1 VASAGR
7 QPARGAGAGDA
18 GRSGDGVRSG
28 GGRLGGA
35 GRSVGAERRGGGRS
49 GGGIPWLGL
58 VLLVVIGGAVLAA
71 RTGRLP
77 RLEDTRAAE
86 PSPALVSQAA
96 TARPGTASGAPIALT
111 ATPKPVAAAPNA
123 APVRTSTPAR
133 APVATRAPV
142 AASTPTA
149 ASAPP
154 LGRAQPSAMPVANA
168 ATTTSRDRVSGAA
181 EPTRLP
187 AAAGAP
193 GAALTAEATR
203 EPAAGA
209 ATAAGATAGVAGPAA
224 AGATAGVPGPAG
236 AGQAGSV
243 ALTFDAGADRGYAQD
258 ILDLLQQQRIPAS
271 FGITGLWARANP
283 DLVKRMAAE
292 GHLII
297 NHTLDHHSFTGVS
310 DQLGGLSAARRRAE
324 LEEADAIIAPLV
336 GHSTKPWYR
345 LPYGDDDAQVAADVL
360 PAGYSRKVGWTVDS
374 LGWKGAQAPDIVA
387 RCLKMAAPSGVLIFH
402 VGRASQDSIALPQ
415 VIEGLRERG
424 FAFRRV
430 DA

>member
-1 VASAGR
+1 
-7 QPARGAGAGDA
+7 
-18 GRSGDGVRSG
+18 
-28 GGRLGGA
+28 
-35 GRSVGAERRGGGRS
+35 
-49 GGGIPWLGL
+49 
-58 VLLVVIGGAVLAA
+58 
-71 RTGRLP
+71 
-77 RLEDTRAAE
+77 
-86 PSPALVSQAA
+86 
-96 TARPGTASGAPIALT
+96 
-111 ATPKPVAAAPNA
+111 
-123 APVRTSTPAR
+123 
-133 APVATRAPV
+133 
-142 AASTPTA
+142 
-149 ASAPP
+149 
-154 LGRAQPSAMPVANA
+154 
-168 ATTTSRDRVSGAA
+168 
-181 EPTRLP
+181 
-187 AAAGAP
+187 
-193 GAALTAEATR
+193 
-203 EPAAGA
+203 
-209 ATAAGATAGVAGPAA
+209 
-224 AGATAGVPGPAG
+224 
-236 AGQAGSV
+236 V

-258 ILDLLQQQRIPAS
+258 ILDLLQQKRIPAS

-387 RCLKMAAPSGVLIFH
+387 RCLKMAAPGGVLIFH